1 MKHTSIVAALV
12 AVVLVMAGL
21 GFAAPAQAELP
32 VVDGHLWAAS
42 SVAEKRAYLI
52 GVANTVAVHRA
63 LQTRRGKLDPT
74 APNNRF
80 DQALNA
86 GTIDRAIEQIDDWYS
101 DNPGR
106 KGDPVPGVVWQRM
119 VKGR

>member
-1 MKHTSIVAALV
+1 MNHTSIVAAL
-12 AVVLVMAGL
+12 AVLVLVIGGL
-21 GFAAPAQAELP
+21 GFAAPARAELP
-32 VVDGHLWAAS
+32 VVDGNLWAAS

-52 GVANTVAVHRA
+52 GVANTVAVNRA
-63 LQTRRGKLDPT
+63 LQAKRGKLDPN

-80 DQALNA
+80 DRALDA
-86 GTIDRAIEQIDDWYS
+86 DTIDRAIDRIDDWYA

-106 KGDPVPGVVWQRM
+106 KGDPVLGVIWQRL

>member
-12 AVVLVMAGL
+12 AVVLVIACL

-42 SVAEKRAYLI
+42 SLAEKRAYLI
-52 GVANTVAVHRA
+52 GVANTVAVNRA
-63 LQTRRGKLDPT
+63 LQTRRGKLDPN

-80 DQALNA
+80 EKALDA
-86 GTIDRAIEQIDDWYS
+86 HTIDRAIDRIDDWYA

-106 KGDPVPGVVWQRM
+106 KGDPVLGVIWQRM